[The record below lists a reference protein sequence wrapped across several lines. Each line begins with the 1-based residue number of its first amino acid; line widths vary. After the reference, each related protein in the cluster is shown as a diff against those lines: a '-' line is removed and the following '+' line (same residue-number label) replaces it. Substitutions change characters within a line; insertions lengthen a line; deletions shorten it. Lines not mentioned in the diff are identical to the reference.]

1 MFNFFQKILFIII
14 ITVFLLSPNLIL
26 LEAADLTNLGDFLNN
41 ASSGAGFDTT
51 NNEPEPIFGKI
62 IKTLLSFLGIVFF
75 LLVIYGGF
83 IWMTAEG
90 NTDRVDKARKII
102 VNSAVGLTIVMF
114 AYAIVWLVVDSLI
127 SATGYTN

>member
-83 IWMTAEG
+83 I
-90 NTDRVDKARKII
+90 VD
-102 VNSAVGLTIVMF
+102 SAVGLTIVMF